1 MDNNIT
7 MVRGDTASFG
17 IKFKDYPNIE
27 LDSAFLSVKTNY
39 DAGNYLFQKKL
50 GNGIS
55 KVGDG
60 EYTVRIAP
68 SDTENLEADSY
79 CYDFKI
85 GVNGDIFTI
94 LRGLLIILP
103 RVTNYEEEMVWQ

>member
-17 IKFKDYPNIE
+17 IRFKDHPEIS
-27 LDSAFLSVKTNY
+27 LSSAFFVVRTDFDGSALVVKKMG
-39 DAGNYLFQKKL
+39 DGV
-50 GNGIS
+50 S

-68 SDTENLEADSY
+68 SDTADLNEGTY
-79 CYDFKI
+79 VYDFKI
-85 GVNGDIFTI
+85 GVNGDLFTL
-94 LRGLLIILP
+94 LRGLFIVLP
-103 RVTNYEEEMVWQ
+103 RVGHIIA